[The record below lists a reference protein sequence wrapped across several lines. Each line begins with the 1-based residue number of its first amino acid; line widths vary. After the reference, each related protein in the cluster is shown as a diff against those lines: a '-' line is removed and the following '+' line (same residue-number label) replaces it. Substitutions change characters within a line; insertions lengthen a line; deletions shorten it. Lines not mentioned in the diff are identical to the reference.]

1 MSASFSESTTDD
13 IGSIGMKSTVPA
25 IVVFR
30 PSVGKRLM
38 VRIPDSPAASF
49 FQLSVL
55 PAPREVTTPMPVTT
69 TIGRPSLSRIV
80 IISLHESDW
89 AGLADGVNTVGVG
102 FHTQGKSA
110 ERLRWSR
117 FVYCAFAVRVCA
129 AACSSIV
136 ETAAFA
142 DAKGE

>member
-69 TIGRPSLSRIV
+69 TIGRPSFSRIV
-80 IISLHESDW
+80 LISLHDSD
-89 AGLADGVNTVGVG
+89 ADGLADGVNTVGVG
-102 FHTQGKSA
+102 FHTQRQSI
-110 ERLRWSR
+110 EPLRWSR
-117 FVYCAFAVRVCA
+117 FVYYAFAVRICV
-129 AACSSIV
+129 AACSRKGQN
-136 ETAAFA
+136 AAFA
-142 DAKGE
+142 GPEEE